1 MTITPQRAIMVNFSI
16 PYFTVGQEI
25 LYNKNVFSSEPTIQQ
40 LLARKGLKISVQMG
54 TTGADAA
61 KSIFKNAKILEF
73 ASIDE
78 AAMQVALKKADIV
91 VADSTYVSYAVVKYS
106 QLSSISDTL
115 TKENYGVAMKQGEP
129 DLLNWVNTFITYI
142 KANGTW
148 QELYNKWFVD
158 FHLNQ

>member
-1 MTITPQRAIMVNFSI
+1 M
-16 PYFTVGQEI
+16 
-25 LYNKNVFSSEPTIQQ
+25 
-40 LLARKGLKISVQMG
+40 KIAVQIG

-106 QLSSISDTL
+106 QLSSVNDTL
-115 TKENYGVAMKQGEP
+115 TNENYGVAMRQGEP

-148 QELYNKWFVD
+148 QELYNKWFVE